1 MELPNNKWDHDYCRI
16 PVEQTKCG
24 GRLGIPEPLG
34 LKQLEFR
41 ILLTQKS
48 TSIRF
53 LPEKFHGN
61 LIQWVWKWMLFN
73 SHGKEQK
80 VKPSLHF
87 SYNVECKPKSGKKGA
102 DKAKHGKVLYTCNK
116 IDMAKPIMVQD
127 PGRNFSR
134 DPISLPQNKVWT
146 KSLGEFIF

>member
-1 MELPNNKWDHDYCRI
+1 MLQIAFGEYTAKGQHQRGNGPGEGSRQDCSLICSKNGRYKKSSYYIDSQRNMELPNNKWDHDYCRI

-61 LIQWVWKWMLFN
+61 LIQ
-73 SHGKEQK
+73 
-80 VKPSLHF
+80 
-87 SYNVECKPKSGKKGA
+87 
-102 DKAKHGKVLYTCNK
+102 
-116 IDMAKPIMVQD
+116 
-127 PGRNFSR
+127 
-134 DPISLPQNKVWT
+134 
-146 KSLGEFIF
+146 